1 MTIQLSV
8 LIWTVIC
15 FCVFMLVLDRLLFRP
30 LLRFMD
36 RRREKME
43 CADLLEKQRLRR
55 EAAARLEAEAAEKK
69 RLEALELRKDRE
81 RLKAQYEERLRAL
94 ASSLENDAVT
104 KRAEFE
110 AEAARMEET
119 VSSSLDGCLAAYL
132 DKLASYG
139 EL

>member
-15 FCVFMLVLDRLLFRP
+15 FCVFMLVLDRLLFKP

-36 RRREKME
+36 RRKEKME
-43 CADLLEKQRLRR
+43 CADLLEKQRMRQ
-55 EAAARLEAEAAEKK
+55 EAAARLEAEAAEK
-69 RLEALELRKDRE
+69 RQLEAQEFRKNQE
-81 RLKAQYEERLRAL
+81 RLKTEYDERLRAL

-110 AEAARMEET
+110 AEAARMEEA
-119 VSSSLDGCLAAYL
+119 VSASLDGHLAAYL